1 MDQLSAISEDLTEIE
16 GHIAD
21 NFRVLSNVFQ
31 KLKKIKD
38 SNRQSRLTKEF
49 DKEVKALENNFDR
62 ETNKMLNEKK
72 QSMFKELNSYVAL
85 KKKHATNIDHKRIEL
100 FEGPNEGFGDEDQQ
114 MADAPDIAKPSAP
127 APASSSYSLES
138 IFRQLSEMCD
148 LGVMLCFSFEN
159 LVLAK
164 ARTFIGV

>member
-1 MDQLSAISEDLTEIE
+1 MREC
-16 GHIAD
+16 
-21 NFRVLSNVFQ
+21 
-31 KLKKIKD
+31 K
-38 SNRQSRLTKEF
+38 RLTKEF

-138 IFRQLSEMCD
+138 IFRQLSEMSTLQASRHKEVCSLIRNID
-148 LGVMLCFSFEN
+148 FRIQSMVRCFWIF
-159 LVLAK
+159 
-164 ARTFIGV
+164 FPMIF